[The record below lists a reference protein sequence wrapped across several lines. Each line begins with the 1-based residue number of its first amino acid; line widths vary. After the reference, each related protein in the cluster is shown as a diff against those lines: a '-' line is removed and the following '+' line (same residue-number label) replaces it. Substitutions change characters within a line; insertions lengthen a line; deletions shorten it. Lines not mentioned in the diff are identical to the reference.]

1 MLNIQLFLE
10 GQEVEL
16 NKKVSFPLNKSFE
29 NLWNPTDIIV
39 EYSKSINIP
48 ATKSNNKLMAN
59 AYRIDRQFVI
69 NEDNPNIGMFLD
81 PLKRIPMKLVYNNSI
96 LLDGYAKYT
105 SVTVNSK
112 ETYYTFNLYGALGDV
127 FQTLMDCV
135 VDENKLTDEQRAESD
150 GGRKYV
156 IDCPWERYLI
166 DKEFVKNS
174 WDNDNP
180 NLQLAN
186 EPYDYIGFAP
196 AYRGL
201 YENFE
206 STSALG
212 LTWNGAFLGKPTE
225 TTSIENDL
233 KSQWKIN
240 LSNITNEDGSRK
252 YSDDYIDDRVESID
266 FNMILPIGINEHIMR
281 QFRSYEQK
289 PYIYINALFEIFR
302 SKCRFLTDYD
312 IRLDSSW
319 FNMHNPYWTRLCYML
334 DYLSVKGNT
343 LQSSLP
349 FTGYVKKTW
358 QSRNKCTATYNIT
371 DTEVLSKEKI
381 NLEPF
386 TLCTEIK
393 YAYEQT
399 TKPVS
404 IKFAQNAEYLVDVIV
419 TSNGTTT
426 THKFWGATRDPSTVG
441 DDEAKN
447 DPGSGYT
454 DAPFVLL
461 NSETRYD
468 NDEGK
473 IVGKTYF
480 TVPAIEIEHTPNT
493 DLSITYQVVLK
504 DNRPTSWLGPFGW
517 IVYVDGKQV
526 EYDLLIVAGD
536 DDYTMIF
543 PNTVYKSNWRTNT
556 TCELKNLYAKD
567 EPLFNVILQYTK
579 MFGLIWKTD
588 YNKKTI
594 NIMTRETYFKD
605 YDVVDWSDKVDKSKG
620 MIIEPVS
627 FSSKYVTFNYD
638 DVEGYRYSGYRNKY
652 GVDYGEKKLKTKYN
666 FDTKEEKLFK
676 EKIGPSS
683 VSCKS
688 FYDIDTLRDWDT
700 VSKLQSTPSEVNFID
715 CENEDES
722 SAISLNNW
730 YFRVDNFTP
739 TKEYYITDASSA
751 ELSDDRYYWLGNE
764 MLKWYD
770 CYLTAQVIP
779 RFSPVFPVS
788 DGGSTLGCIFN
799 CPNEDYTNDK
809 KISEAKGNYIYD
821 MCWSDYIN
829 ERYNANN
836 KKLTC
841 YVKIS
846 PIEFEQFNFKT
857 FVTIDN
863 QLFVVN
869 KIVDYDVNS
878 DTTKCEF
885 IQVSDTNGYTSQK
898 VDFPPYKLLQQEL
911 YISPHN
917 QYGNL
922 YYGSTSLD
930 IEGYPYV
937 NYEDDFDVKIVPVST
952 NGYSSCFTE
961 GYEQDTSDTGKPIL
975 AIDIIYESSV
985 ISSEKY
991 EAHVTF
997 GGVEHIV
1004 PIYILEN

>member
-1 MLNIQLFLE
+1 
-10 GQEVEL
+10 
-16 NKKVSFPLNKSFE
+16 
-29 NLWNPTDIIV
+29 
-39 EYSKSINIP
+39 
-48 ATKSNNKLMAN
+48 
-59 AYRIDRQFVI
+59 
-69 NEDNPNIGMFLD
+69 MFLD
-81 PLKRIPMKLVYNNSI
+81 PLKRIPMKLIYNGNI

-112 ETYYTFNLYGALGDV
+112 ETYYTFNLYGALGNV

-166 DKEFVKNS
+166 DRNFVKNS
-174 WDNDNP
+174 WDTDNP
-180 NLQLAN
+180 NLQLTN
-186 EPYDYIGFAP
+186 NPYDYIGFAP

-212 LTWNGAFLGKPTE
+212 LTWNGGFLGKPME

-240 LSNITNEDGSRK
+240 LSKITKEDGSRM
-252 YSDDYIDDRVESID
+252 YSDAYIDDRVESID

-302 SKCRFLTDYD
+302 NKCKFLTDYD

-334 DYLSVKGNT
+334 DYLSVRGNT
-343 LQSSLP
+343 LQSTLP

-404 IKFAQNAEYLVDVIV
+404 IKFGQNSEYLVDVIV

-441 DDEAKN
+441 ENEAKN
-447 DPGSGYT
+447 DPGSGYK
-454 DAPFVLL
+454 DAPFILL
-461 NSETRYD
+461 NSEARYD
-468 NDEGK
+468 NNEGK

-493 DLSITYQVVLK
+493 NLSITYQVVLK
-504 DNRPTSWLGPFGW
+504 DDRPAEFLGPFGW
-517 IVYVDGKQV
+517 TVYVDGKQV
-526 EYDLLIVAGD
+526 KYDLLIEAGN
-536 DDYTMIF
+536 DDYTMVF
-543 PNTVYKSNWRTNT
+543 PNTVYKLNWRTST

-567 EPLFNVILQYTK
+567 EPLFKVILQYTK
-579 MFGLIWKTD
+579 MFGLIWKPD

-594 NIMTRETYFKD
+594 DIMTRKTYFKG
-605 YDVVDWSDKVDKSKG
+605 YDVVDWSGKVDKSKD

-638 DVEGYRYSGYRNKY
+638 DVDGYRYSGYRNKY

-688 FYDIDTLRDWDT
+688 FYDIDTLWDWDT

-722 SAISLNNW
+722 SAVSLNNW

-739 TKEYYITDASSA
+739 TKEYYITDVSSP

-764 MLKWYD
+764 MLQFYG
-770 CYLTAQVIP
+770 CYLTTQVIP
-779 RFSPVFPVS
+779 RFTPVFPIS
-788 DGGSTLGCIFN
+788 DGGSAVGCIFN

-809 KISEAKGNYIYD
+809 KITEAKGNYIYD
-821 MCWSDYIN
+821 ICWSDYIN

-836 KKLTC
+836 KKVTC

-869 KIVDYDVNS
+869 KIVDYDVNAN
-878 DTTKCEF
+878 TTKCEL
-885 IQVSDTNGYTSQK
+885 IQVSNPSGYTSQK
-898 VDFPPYKLLQQEL
+898 VEFQPYKILQQEL
-911 YISPHN
+911 YIYPYKQAN
-917 QYGNL
+917 NM

-937 NYEDDFDVKIVPVST
+937 SDEDDFDVKIVPVST
-952 NGYSSCFTE
+952 NGHSTCFTE
-961 GYEQDTSDTGKPIL
+961 GYEQDISSTGKPIL
-975 AIDIIYESSV
+975 ATDIIYESSV

-997 GGVEHIV
+997 GGVEHII